1 MKRTLFGCC
10 VALAGVA
17 GLGALAR
24 CGTKKKTAAAA
35 QPEEIK
41 APAGRPQTINW
52 AMNYGGARLV
62 VPTLWHQAGRVVF
75 DLLILPDQPKA
86 QAFYHQVRDLDED
99 ALPARELAALLRRRP
114 LGSVNISA
122 LTIDGRRACLSSE
135 GRNFCG
141 FPDEPDAAAWRK
153 LYPRQLLL
161 ARHFGVVRCTA
172 RCDGSFAPVTRS
184 MTMRLGPEC
193 ENLPMNKS
201 WNLPLDGRTPPSLT
215 FADPATGCRHTLYL
229 QPGHTDKIAG
239 EPTLWAP
246 GFWGE
251 VVPPLP
257 QGSRLN
263 FDASLSQAEAELW
276 MQQREEKAAR
286 ESAEHDE
293 IAESAG
299 KFRPTAQNAAM
310 IGVIGGADGP
320 TAVFVTRKGETKQ
333 GLGPHG
339 QPWQWCPARLRV
351 QTPLQ
356 AKLVLQGMQVQT
368 HPCRTYAW
376 NWEENR

>member
-17 GLGALAR
+17 GLGALAWR
-24 CGTKKKTAAAA
+24 GTKKKTAAAA

-141 FPDEPDAAAWRK
+141 FPDAPDAAAWRK

-251 VVPPLP
+251 AT
-257 QGSRLN
+257 SARLQP
-263 FDASLSQAEAELW
+263 A
-276 MQQREEKAAR
+276 
-286 ESAEHDE
+286 
-293 IAESAG
+293 
-299 KFRPTAQNAAM
+299 NAA
-310 IGVIGGADGP
+310 
-320 TAVFVTRKGETKQ
+320 TCF
-333 GLGPHG
+333 
-339 QPWQWCPARLRV
+339 
-351 QTPLQ
+351 
-356 AKLVLQGMQVQT
+356 
-368 HPCRTYAW
+368 
-376 NWEENR
+376 

>member
-24 CGTKKKTAAAA
+24 CGMKKKTAAAA

-99 ALPARELAALLRRRP
+99 TLPARELAALLRRRP

-141 FPDEPDAAAWRK
+141 FPDAPDAAAWRK

-276 MQQREEKAAR
+276 TQQREEKAAR
-286 ESAEHDE
+286 ESAEQDE
-293 IAESAG
+293 TAESAG

-310 IGVIGGADGP
+310 IGVIGVADGP

-339 QPWQWCPARLRV
+339 PPWQWCPARLRV

-356 AKLVLQGMQVQT
+356 AKLVQT
-368 HPCRTYAW
+368 QPCRTYAW